1 MRKLASILF
10 ITLLI
15 LSAVSCKKDENTDT
29 TAPVITL
36 LGSNPCNHE
45 LGVPYTDAGAT
56 ALDETDGDLTSEIEV
71 INLVNPNVE
80 GTYYVTYKV
89 ADHDGNK
96 AADVVRTVNV
106 MIF

>member
-1 MRKLASILF
+1 MRKLANILLL
-10 ITLLI
+10 TLLI
-15 LSAVSCKKDENTDT
+15 LSAVSCKKDNNTDGS
-29 TAPVITL
+29 APVITI

-45 LGVPYTDAGAT
+45 LGLPYTDAGAS
-56 ALDETDGDLTSEIEV
+56 ALDETDGDISAEIEV

-89 ADHDGNK
+89 ADQAGNK
-96 AADVVRTVNV
+96 AENKVRTVNV